1 MAARAHEAGEDYFA
15 VIVDEK
21 MPDMAGVQT
30 AAKIRE
36 AAGGTACLIAGYDW
50 SEIEA
55 EANVAGVTGFIRKP
69 FFKSTLHGALSQL
82 AGGASPEGQLGE
94 DAFPSLDGMRVLLAE
109 DQPVNVE
116 ITMLIL
122 EKAGALVTHAED
134 GLVARKLFSKS
145 EPGYFEAILM
155 DLHMPHMD
163 GFEATDAI
171 RAMNRA
177 DARTVPIIA
186 LTRTPLPR
194 TPSAALRP
202 A

>member
-1 MAARAHEAGEDYFA
+1 
-15 VIVDEK
+15 
-21 MPDMAGVQT
+21 
-30 AAKIRE
+30 
-36 AAGGTACLIAGYDW
+36 
-50 SEIEA
+50 
-55 EANVAGVTGFIRKP
+55 
-69 FFKSTLHGALSQL
+69 
-82 AGGASPEGQLGE
+82 
-94 DAFPSLDGMRVLLAE
+94 MRVLLAE